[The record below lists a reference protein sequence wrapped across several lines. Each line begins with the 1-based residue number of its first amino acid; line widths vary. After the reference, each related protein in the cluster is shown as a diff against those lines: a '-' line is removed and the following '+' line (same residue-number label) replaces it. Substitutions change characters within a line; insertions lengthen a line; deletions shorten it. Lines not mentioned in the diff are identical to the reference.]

1 MTDTLGVAVNRDGLH
16 TLAVPDSFEADGPF
30 VVELENHGEGTHL
43 YLNLDDRLSEVA
55 RIRATNHYVEADETR
70 AVDIEARDS
79 SEWPSD
85 TIRGQLKV
93 VVAHG
98 QETHYVDVTF
108 DRTPD
113 KQPVEVDPEL
123 SHPQTDETSNDRSLL
138 QALPVVVLG
147 GVALI
152 LAVGALFA
160 TNSINFVL
168 GAFAVVAGAVC
179 ALAAYYLLS

>member
-30 VVELENHGEGTHL
+30 VVELENYGEGTHVH
-43 YLNLDDRLSEVA
+43 LNLDDRLSEVA
-55 RIRATNHYVEADETR
+55 RIRATNHYVEADESR
-70 AVDIEARDS
+70 PVSIEVRDS
-79 SEWPSD
+79 SEWPAD
-85 TIRGQLKV
+85 TVRGQLKV

-123 SHPQTDETSNDRSLL
+123 SRPQADEPSNDRSLL
-138 QALPVVVLG
+138 AALPVVVLG

-160 TNSINFVL
+160 GGGINFLL
-168 GAFAVVAGAVC
+168 GAFAILAGAIC
-179 ALAAYYLLS
+179 AVAAYYLLS